1 MTRAWL
7 TLAAA
12 TASFQA
18 TPALADEAAPILGA
32 WAVDVSRLPVPPE
45 ARPKSVTMTFSDAGA
60 GKYRTNVDII
70 LADGSESHGS
80 STYALD
86 GTAAPVI
93 GSPEADVSAVIAPEP
108 DVLVGTVRPRLS
120 GAAVVI
126 ERKSS
131 AAWTMVGQAVV
142 DATGAF
148 RAELRLV
155 PGSYRARLPATDEL
169 VAGASPV
176 TAAAR
181 SMPE

>member
-12 TASFQA
+12 TASLQA
-18 TPALADEAAPILGA
+18 APALADEAAPILGA

-60 GKYRTNVDII
+60 GKYRTNVDIV

-108 DVLVGTVRPRLS
+108 GVLV
-120 GAAVVI
+120 
-126 ERKSS
+126 
-131 AAWTMVGQAVV
+131 MVLGK
-142 DATGAF
+142 GGMG
-148 RAELRLV
+148 
-155 PGSYRARLPATDEL
+155 GSTRVFT
-169 VAGASPV
+169 VAGDGASMTETATYYRQDGTPV
-176 TAAAR
+176 MRTNHFTR
-181 SMPE
+181 VR